1 MLRTLLLSLAVIST
15 TVANAQDAAGQQGG
29 MTSTLIMLAVMGAF
43 FYFMIIRPN
52 KKRQQEHQNL
62 MSELKK
68 GSEVITSSGIIG
80 KVTEVA
86 EGYVSVEIANNV
98 VIKLQRQAIVSMVP
112 KGTYKASE
120 DKNQG
125 NKKAKKEEIT
135 ETPKSATVSEST
147 EAVETVETTE
157 VSESNEAVETKEKNG

>member
-15 TVANAQDAAGQQGG
+15 TVANAQDAAAQQGG

-62 MSELKK
+62 MNELKK

-80 KVTEVA
+80 KVAEVA
-86 EGYVSVEIANNV
+86 EGYISVEIAHNV
-98 VIKLQRQAIVSMVP
+98 VIKLQRQAIISMVP

-120 DKNQG
+120 EKNHSH
-125 NKKAKKEEIT
+125 KKAKKEEVIADA
-135 ETPKSATVSEST
+135 PKSE
-147 EAVETVETTE
+147 ETTE
-157 VSESNEAVETKEKNG
+157 AAEPVQAEASETVETKEKNG